1 MRFFKPFFRGGIPLR
16 RHCFPCVCIVGLIAT
31 FAILLTCL
39 RIDTTVAKAQTKTSG
54 PSFAPEVEIQ
64 KDDYAKARETFRTKL
79 LREASA
85 PQKDPMPEIPEGVTT
100 TEYLSGK
107 LRLKAWINPPS
118 NAEKNKYPAVLFL
131 HGGFAFAKDDWD
143 MAQPYR
149 DAGFIVLTPMLRG
162 ENGQVGSFT
171 LFYDEVEDVI
181 AAADYLSKQPYVDAK
196 EIYVAGHSVGG
207 TLALLAAQASKRFRA
222 AASFSGSPDQILY
235 VKHGIRKEDVP
246 FSLTDPRELQLRS
259 PLAYATSFKCPVRI
273 YYGTEEGFFHLTSQR
288 TAELAKKRNL
298 DVEAIRVEG
307 SHFSELPSAMKQS
320 IAFFEKNMSPRS
332 AGLLKQR
339 AIPPPKPSLTGN
351 TTFRLKGFQ
360 NASVVAL
367 AGNFNNWNPRQLFFG
382 KENGQWVCR
391 IDLAPGKYL
400 YKFVVDGEWII
411 DPENPTSEG
420 DGNGN
425 TNSVLVVKP

>member
-1 MRFFKPFFRGGIPLR
+1 M
-16 RHCFPCVCIVGLIAT
+16 
-31 FAILLTCL
+31 
-39 RIDTTVAKAQTKTSG
+39 AQTKTSE
-54 PSFAPEVEIQ
+54 PSFTPEVETQ
-64 KDDYAKARETFRTKL
+64 KEDYSKAREKFRTKL
-79 LREASA
+79 LRKASA
-85 PQKDPMPEIPEGVTT
+85 PQKDPMPETPAGVTAI
-100 TEYLSGK
+100 EYLSGK
-107 LRLKAWINPPS
+107 LRLKAWINAPS
-118 NAEKNKYPAVLFL
+118 NAGRNKYPAVLFL
-131 HGGFAFAKDDWD
+131 HGGFAFGKDDWD
-143 MAQPYR
+143 MAEPYR

-235 VKHGIRKEDVP
+235 VRHGIRKEDVP
-246 FSLTDPRELQLRS
+246 FNLTDPRELQLRS

-298 DVEAIRVEG
+298 DVEAIRAEG
-307 SHFSELPSAMKQS
+307 SHFSELPTAMKQS
-320 IAFFEKNMSPRS
+320 IAFFEKNMSPTS
-332 AGLLKQR
+332 AELLRQK
-339 AIPPPKPSLTGN
+339 AIPPPKPSLAGN
-351 TTFRLKGFQ
+351 STFRLKGFE

-400 YKFVVDGEWII
+400 YKFIVDGEWIL
-411 DPENPTSEG
+411 DPANPTSEG

-425 TNSVLVVKP
+425 TNSVLVLNP

>member
-1 MRFFKPFFRGGIPLR
+1 MAASPSAGIA
-16 RHCFPCVCIVGLIAT
+16 FPCECIVGLIAT
-31 FAILLTCL
+31 LAILLIFL
-39 RIDTTVAKAQTKTSG
+39 RIDTTVAMAQTKTSE
-54 PSFAPEVEIQ
+54 PSFTPEVETQ
-64 KDDYAKARETFRTKL
+64 KEDYSKAREKFRTKL
-79 LREASA
+79 LRKASA
-85 PQKDPMPEIPEGVTT
+85 PQKDPMPETPAGVTAI
-100 TEYLSGK
+100 EYLSGK
-107 LRLKAWINPPS
+107 LRLKAWINAPS
-118 NAEKNKYPAVLFL
+118 NAGRNKYPAVLFL
-131 HGGFAFAKDDWD
+131 HGGFAFGKDDWD
-143 MAQPYR
+143 MAEPYR

-235 VKHGIRKEDVP
+235 VRHGIRKEDVP
-246 FSLTDPRELQLRS
+246 FNLTDPRELQLRS

-298 DVEAIRVEG
+298 DVEAIRAEG
-307 SHFSELPSAMKQS
+307 SHFSELPTAMKQS
-320 IAFFEKNMSPRS
+320 IAFFEKNMSPTS
-332 AGLLKQR
+332 AELLRQK
-339 AIPPPKPSLTGN
+339 AIPPPKPSLAGN
-351 TTFRLKGFQ
+351 STFRLKGFE

-400 YKFVVDGEWII
+400 YKFIVDGEWIL
-411 DPENPTSEG
+411 DPANPTSEG

-425 TNSVLVVKP
+425 TNSVLVLNP